1 MAKLIMARQDVDMDA
16 KNATGRMAH
25 SIAAESGN
33 LDVAK
38 LFLADPWV
46 DENSR
51 DVDGRMPLSLA
62 DEHGRDE
69 VVKLLLDP
77 GAVDVEDYHGRT
89 ALSWANKED
98 KGIVKALREHAGRR
112 GSERG
117 SQEWPEPTPGPGEK
131 SQEVVFGGEHEVA
144 ASSWDLFRGHG
155 GAALGQ
161 LPPRRAPAQPYHPLV
176 NMEENER
183 QVSHSV
189 SSSLA
194 KISSPTLGM
203 DGTTCVCLTPPP
215 GGAAGRVVLQRMRH
229 NLKED
234 GSCLHIFEDLRLND
248 FEDICRQLLV

>member
-51 DVDGRMPLSLA
+51 DEDGRMPLSLA

-69 VVKLLLDP
+69 VVKLLLDT

-98 KGIVKALREHAGRR
+98 KKIVKALRGHAGGGSGRGTPSEHAENNSVRGTSEHAGGGSGGR
-112 GSERG
+112 GTPSEHRGGGSGGRG
-117 SQEWPEPTPGPGEK
+117 SQERPEPTPGPG
-131 SQEVVFGGEHEVA
+131 G
-144 ASSWDLFRGHG
+144 LLRNRGKRVKKWFS
-155 GAALGQ
+155 A
-161 LPPRRAPAQPYHPLV
+161 V
-176 NMEENER
+176 NMKLR
-183 QVSHSV
+183 RR
-189 SSSLA
+189 LG
-194 KISSPTLGM
+194 ISSGATGE
-203 DGTTCVCLTPPP
+203 PPSDNSHP
-215 GGAAGRVVLQRMRH
+215 GGL
-229 NLKED
+229 
-234 GSCLHIFEDLRLND
+234 
-248 FEDICRQLLV
+248 